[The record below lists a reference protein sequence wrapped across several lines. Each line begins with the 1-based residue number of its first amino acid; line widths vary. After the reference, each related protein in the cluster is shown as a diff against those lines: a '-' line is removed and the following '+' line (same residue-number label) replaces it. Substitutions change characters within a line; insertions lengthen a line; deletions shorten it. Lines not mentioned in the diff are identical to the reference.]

1 MMHIST
7 FGGGPGNLDFVKFA
21 DQVPAKPLAGMPAAP
36 TANERARR
44 EKGNSSK
51 LFFMADIIIRMGSVS
66 TGFPALW

>member
-21 DQVPAKPLAGMPAAP
+21 DQVPAKPPAGIPAA
-36 TANERARR
+36 TANETARR

-51 LFFMADIIIRMGSVS
+51 LFFMADIII
-66 TGFPALW
+66 